1 MRIAVTRVAEKAGD
15 DAALFKEFGHEA
27 KIISPL
33 AAELHTNIVQQFV
46 LAANDRQFDAIF
58 FTSAYPAE
66 VCAPLL
72 TPGLAKT
79 CRITAIGPKTA
90 SVLHQAGILAETLP
104 SFYSRDYVPHL
115 GDWIDG
121 KSVALPRASV
131 PNPELINAIEDAGG
145 IAYEF
150 RIYSLTPTNM
160 VLDVSDC
167 EAVIFTS
174 AHSFRLANIPSLAS
188 CIPLAIGEI
197 TAKAMRDAGVEPA
210 VVGDGSLA
218 GTLEKIPP
226 DLSPM
231 TC

>member
-104 SFYSRDYVPHL
+104 SFYSRDYVPYL
-115 GDWIDG
+115 RDWIDG

-150 RIYSLTPTNM
+150 RIYSLNQNNT
-160 VLDVSDC
+160 VFDVSDC
-167 EAVIFTS
+167 TAILFTS
-174 AHSFRLANIPSLAS
+174 AYSFRSTNPCVYDGL
-188 CIPLAIGEI
+188 IPLAIGEI
-197 TAKAMRDAGVEPA
+197 TADAMQDAGVEPA
-210 VVGDGSLA
+210 VVGDGSLE
-218 GTLEKIPP
+218 GTLRKIPS
-226 DLSPM
+226 DISTM
-231 TC
+231 VC